1 MQKIEANGKTVED
14 AIRNGLKQLD
24 ASMSEVNIEV
34 LDEGDRGS
42 FIFGR
47 GGRDA
52 VVRIELKQGKRSEGR
67 GAKGKGNRTQR
78 GKRPRSN
85 RGDRGTTQ
93 AKGKGTN
100 TPPNAEYAGPELTE
114 ADFFKGVDTE
124 KEPSTRSGE
133 GRNRKRDSNR
143 GERQSSKPTK
153 SREGSR
159 LSLIHI

>member
-52 VVRIELKQGKRSEGR
+52 VVRI
-67 GAKGKGNRTQR
+67 
-78 GKRPRSN
+78 
-85 RGDRGTTQ
+85 
-93 AKGKGTN
+93 
-100 TPPNAEYAGPELTE
+100 
-114 ADFFKGVDTE
+114 
-124 KEPSTRSGE
+124 
-133 GRNRKRDSNR
+133 
-143 GERQSSKPTK
+143 
-153 SREGSR
+153 
-159 LSLIHI
+159 

>member
-67 GAKGKGNRTQR
+67 GAKGHVQIVQIEVLHKQRVKEQVLLRMLNMQDPNLRRQIFSKVSIQRKNR
-78 GKRPRSN
+78 RP
-85 RGDRGTTQ
+85 G
-93 AKGKGTN
+93 
-100 TPPNAEYAGPELTE
+100 L
-114 ADFFKGVDTE
+114 V
-124 KEPSTRSGE
+124 
-133 GRNRKRDSNR
+133 R
-143 GERQSSKPTK
+143 GEIERETLIEESGNHPSLQSLVKVQGVRNK
-153 SREGSR
+153 KN
-159 LSLIHI
+159 I

>member
-78 GKRPRSN
+78 GKRHRPAS
-85 RGDRGTTQ
+85 
-93 AKGKGTN
+93 
-100 TPPNAEYAGPELTE
+100 L
-114 ADFFKGVDTE
+114 
-124 KEPSTRSGE
+124 
-133 GRNRKRDSNR
+133 RN
-143 GERQSSKPTK
+143 SSCT
-153 SREGSR
+153 
-159 LSLIHI
+159 